1 MKKKM
6 GYLMLVTAS
15 FLLVTAVAYAQENK
29 ETKRPGRSG
38 QPRQE
43 ETIFEQLNLTP
54 EQKQRLEDNRQAQR
68 QQAQEVIA
76 TLKDK
81 RRNLQK
87 ILKNPSATR
96 SSVREIVDDIKAL
109 QSKQTDLR
117 LDGIFSVKEILTTEQ
132 YVKFQGLMEKQAEK
146 MRRKFK
152 QCKNCDKSR

>member
-6 GYLMLVTAS
+6 GYLMLVTVS

-29 ETKRPGRSG
+29 ETKRQGRSG

-81 RRNLQK
+81 RKNLQE
-87 ILKNPSATR
+87 ILKNPSTTR
-96 SSVREIVDDIKAL
+96 SSVREIADDIKAL
-109 QSKQTDLR
+109 QAKQTDLR

-132 YVKFQGLMEKQAEK
+132 YVKFQGLMEERAEK
-146 MRRKFK
+146 MRGAIK
-152 QCKNCDKSR
+152 QYKRPVKNR